1 MPPYGS
7 TDDAEY
13 NNLTTAQ
20 EAIEID
26 HDVLQANQPGYGT
39 RNKVEVAF
47 NLVNATVGAGIIGLP
62 FAIYN
67 AGLVFGLVASIF
79 VALISQLGLYMLITA
94 GHRVHIYKYADLV
107 EYLLG
112 RPGFWFLNTTLL
124 FQSIGIT
131 ISYYICK
138 MHIIIIYHLYPLII
152 LLLSSAWRHHSIRT
166 CTLLSPIFLFEEQIN
181 SHLSGFNLFGMQQQQ
196 RLVYDLCNITHAMAS
211 RCFH

>member
-20 EAIEID
+20 EAIRID

-62 FAIYN
+62 FAIYH
-67 AGLVFGLVASIF
+67 AGLVFGLVASVF

-124 FQSIGIT
+124 LQSIGIT

-138 MHIIIIYHLYPLII
+138 LHIITI
-152 LLLSSAWRHHSIRT
+152 LSFECINHPILSAWRHHSIRT
-166 CTLLSPIFLFEEQIN
+166 FTLLPPILLFEKQIN
-181 SHLSGFNLFGMQQQQ
+181 SHLPGFNLFGMRQG
-196 RLVYDLCNITHAMAS
+196 LFYCLCNDLNRMPLGVPT
-211 RCFH
+211 

>member
-20 EAIEID
+20 EAIRID

-62 FAIYN
+62 FAIYH
-67 AGLVFGLVASIF
+67 AGLVFGLVASVF

-124 FQSIGIT
+124 LQSIGIT

-138 MHIIIIYHLYPLII
+138 LHIITI
-152 LLLSSAWRHHSIRT
+152 LSFEYINHPILSAWRHHSIRT
-166 CTLLSPIFLFEEQIN
+166 FTLLSPILLFEKQIN
-181 SHLSGFNLFGMQQQQ
+181 SHLPGFSLFGMQQGPFFLLSMQQ
-196 RLVYDLCNITHAMAS
+196 P
-211 RCFH
+211 

>member
-20 EAIEID
+20 EAIRID

-62 FAIYN
+62 FAIYH
-67 AGLVFGLVASIF
+67 AGLIFGLVASIF

-124 FQSIGIT
+124 LQSIGIT

-138 MHIIIIYHLYPLII
+138 LHVIIIYHLNALII
-152 LLLSSAWRHHSIRT
+152 LFSVLGDTIPSVLSLYFPQYSFLKSRSTVICLVSIFLVCNNKGFLLS
-166 CTLLSPIFLFEEQIN
+166 
-181 SHLSGFNLFGMQQQQ
+181 MQQP
-196 RLVYDLCNITHAMAS
+196 
-211 RCFH
+211 

>member
-7 TDDAEY
+7 VDDAE
-13 NNLTTAQ
+13 NNTNLITAQ
-20 EAIEID
+20 EAIQID

-79 VALISQLGLYMLITA
+79 VALISQLGLYMLISA

-124 FQSIGIT
+124 VQSIGIT

-138 MHIIIIYHLYPLII
+138 IHIIIYHQLYM
-152 LLLSSAWRHHSIRT
+152 H
-166 CTLLSPIFLFEEQIN
+166 
-181 SHLSGFNLFGMQQQQ
+181 
-196 RLVYDLCNITHAMAS
+196 
-211 RCFH
+211 